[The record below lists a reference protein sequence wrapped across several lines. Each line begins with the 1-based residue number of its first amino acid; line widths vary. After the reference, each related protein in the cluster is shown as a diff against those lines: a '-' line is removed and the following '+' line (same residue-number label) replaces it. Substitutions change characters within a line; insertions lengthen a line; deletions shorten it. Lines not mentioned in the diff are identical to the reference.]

1 MDHNIR
7 LGSPAMP
14 SAIPLFPRALKP
26 CCSRFLRPHA
36 ALHPSRPRTCFVS
49 WVASFL
55 MATRPLCSL
64 VCCATRGKTGRA
76 LKRKGPTLKL
86 LREKLKELGLPSSGK
101 KADLLETLRQAVLEA
116 KDELEQLEP
125 ETCPPERS
133 PEGTGSGAGS
143 GRVEDTELLGA
154 SRIQSSWQAVS
165 LGSDDPDLIRP
176 GDRIFLRAH
185 TGCYIDVAEEMALAR
200 WDDTG
205 DWQQLVIEKSPLV
218 VEDTD
223 PSLFHPGDLMFLKAH
238 TGCYL
243 DVQDEGS
250 PVQARWQDLG
260 VWQGLELAK
269 KDSDPL
275 RVGDIVFLK
284 SHTGMYIDVHNHQVQ
299 ARWADEGDWQAL
311 TISRS

>member
-1 MDHNIR
+1 MQ
-7 LGSPAMP
+7 LASAAMPWGSPGRPIASRTP
-14 SAIPLFPRALKP
+14 TPRIR
-26 CCSRFLRPHA
+26 SH
-36 ALHPSRPRTCFVS
+36 FVS
-49 WVASFL
+49 QHVGVSVPVPVCQGGDRSFL
-55 MATRPLCSL
+55 SGVRPLLCSVACYATRAKVSKRRKSL
-64 VCCATRGKTGRA
+64 
-76 LKRKGPTLKL
+76 PTLKQ

-116 KDELEQLEP
+116 KEELEP
-125 ETCPPERS
+125 EACPPVK
-133 PEGTGSGAGS
+133 GAAAATAED
-143 GRVEDTELLGA
+143 VVDTET
-154 SRIQSSWQAVS
+154 SRIRSSWQALSPS
-165 LGSDDPDLIRP
+165 LEDDVNLIRP

-185 TGCYIDVAEEMALAR
+185 TGCYIEVAEEMAFAR

-205 DWQQLVIEKSPLV
+205 DWQRLVIEKSPLV

-238 TGCYL
+238 TGRYL

-269 KDSDPL
+269 KDKDPL
-275 RVGDIVFLK
+275 REGDILFLK

>member
-1 MDHNIR
+1 M
-7 LGSPAMP
+7 
-14 SAIPLFPRALKP
+14 
-26 CCSRFLRPHA
+26 
-36 ALHPSRPRTCFVS
+36 
-49 WVASFL
+49 
-55 MATRPLCSL
+55 
-64 VCCATRGKTGRA
+64 
-76 LKRKGPTLKL
+76 
-86 LREKLKELGLPSSGK
+86 
-101 KADLLETLRQAVLEA
+101 
-116 KDELEQLEP
+116 
-125 ETCPPERS
+125 
-133 PEGTGSGAGS
+133 
-143 GRVEDTELLGA
+143 
-154 SRIQSSWQAVS
+154 
-165 LGSDDPDLIRP
+165 
-176 GDRIFLRAH
+176 
-185 TGCYIDVAEEMALAR
+185 AEEIALAR

-218 VEDTD
+218 VEGITD

-238 TGCYL
+238 TGRYL

-311 TISRS
+311 TISRSWLLGPEDPDPLQGNGRTSIINQSYGTD

>member
-1 MDHNIR
+1 MIQIWSDQVIAFSSEH
-7 LGSPAMP
+7 
-14 SAIPLFPRALKP
+14 
-26 CCSRFLRPHA
+26 
-36 ALHPSRPRTCFVS
+36 
-49 WVASFL
+49 
-55 MATRPLCSL
+55 
-64 VCCATRGKTGRA
+64 
-76 LKRKGPTLKL
+76 TL
-86 LREKLKELGLPSSGK
+86 
-101 KADLLETLRQAVLEA
+101 
-116 KDELEQLEP
+116 
-125 ETCPPERS
+125 
-133 PEGTGSGAGS
+133 
-143 GRVEDTELLGA
+143 
-154 SRIQSSWQAVS
+154 
-165 LGSDDPDLIRP
+165 
-176 GDRIFLRAH
+176 
-185 TGCYIDVAEEMALAR
+185 GCYIDVAEEIALAR

-238 TGCYL
+238 TGRYL

-311 TISRS
+311 TISRSWLLGPEDPDPLQGNGRTSIINQSYGTD

>member
-1 MDHNIR
+1 MDQNMR

-14 SAIPLFPRALKP
+14 STIPLFPRALKP
-26 CCSRFLRPHA
+26 SSSRFLRPDCA
-36 ALHPSRPRTCFVS
+36 GLHPSRVCFAS
-49 WVASFL
+49 LVASFL
-55 MATRPLCSL
+55 SLATRPLCSL
-64 VCCATRGKTGRA
+64 VCCATRGKTGKT

-116 KDELEQLEP
+116 KDELEP
-125 ETCPPERS
+125 ETCPPEGIS
-133 PEGTGSGAGS
+133 SGRAGS
-143 GRVEDTELLGA
+143 GRVEDTELIGA

-185 TGCYIDVAEEMALAR
+185 TGCYIDVAEEMAFAR

-238 TGCYL
+238 TGRYL

-269 KDSDPL
+269 KDPDPL
-275 RVGDIVFLK
+275 RVGDILFLK